1 MTEIRLPMYRT
12 QRKAN
17 KNIHTRRD
25 FLKTLGLSATGLFA
39 PDISGCEVFKATSFS
54 KSGHRCEWGRPNI
67 LFVTTDYQ
75 RGVDGPSLGSS
86 FLRMPA
92 LDRLCREGA
101 VFTRHYS
108 TSPICMPARYTWIT
122 GQYPHTHGQWDNH
135 KRWVP
140 DESPVLMQ
148 LLKEQ
153 GYQTVG
159 VGKMHFH
166 PWDRMAGYDRRIIHE
181 GKHNMVPDD
190 YEKFLS
196 AHGHSRKELLKNLG
210 GGMAVC
216 DWPWDESLHHD
227 VFVGMQARGMIE
239 RDELEGPW
247 FLWVSF
253 PGPHNPWDPPAE
265 YSEPYKQM
273 SLPLGNTFGG
283 ELLTKPIDHTRHR
296 YGYGRPVFDE
306 IDAHP
311 EERDDIIHAIR
322 AGHYGNLTL
331 IDDQLAGILEALE
344 KGGQLDNTVII
355 YSSDHGS
362 ALGNH
367 NLLHKGM
374 HYDRQ
379 ARVPFV
385 VRYPKLIEPGIR
397 NGFSSHADL
406 LPTLVSITG
415 GTVPSNVEGKDLV
428 PMLKDASKS
437 VNDFA
442 IVECTLATSI
452 ITKWWKIGFHHFNG
466 DGDLYDL
473 NDDPNELKNLFDNSR
488 YADVRRMLA
497 AKLVKWRRELSPEMD
512 IPEDPFQWRE
522 CLGPVVD
529 LWRDNYMKGYIRMS
543 KIEDRPGKVGMKYYK
558 KYFVE

>member
-1 MTEIRLPMYRT
+1 MNKV

-17 KNIHTRRD
+17 KNIYTRRD
-25 FLKTLGLSATGLFA
+25 YLKTLGLGVAGLFA
-39 PDISGCEVFKATSFS
+39 PGISGCEVS
-54 KSGHRCEWGRPNI
+54 KSTDSFECRSRCEWGKPNI
-67 LFVTTDYQ
+67 LFITTDYQ
-75 RGVDGPSLGSS
+75 RGVDGPSLGSP
-86 FLRMPA
+86 FLKMPA

-101 VFTRHYS
+101 VFSRHYS

-135 KRWVP
+135 ERWIL
-140 DESPVLMQ
+140 DDSPVLMQ

-153 GYQTVG
+153 GYQTVA

-190 YEKFLS
+190 YEKFLN
-196 AHGHSRKELLKNLG
+196 ARGHSRKEFLKNHG

-227 VFVGMQARGMIE
+227 IFVGMHASGIIE

-253 PGPHNPWDPPAE
+253 PGPHNPWDPPAR
-265 YSEPYKQM
+265 YSQPYKQM
-273 SLPLGNTFGG
+273 SLPLGNTFDG

-311 EERDDIIHAIR
+311 EKRDEIIHAIR

-331 IDDQLAGILEALE
+331 IDDQLSAILEALE
-344 KGGQLDNTVII
+344 KKGQLDNTVII

-374 HYDRQ
+374 HYDPQ

-385 VRYPKLIEPGIR
+385 VRYPKLVKPGIR
-397 NGFSSHADL
+397 RGFSSHVDL
-406 LPTLVSITG
+406 LPTIVSIAG
-415 GTVPSNVEGKDLV
+415 GTVPSHVEGKDLT
-428 PMLKDASKS
+428 PMLKDASCS

-442 IVECTLATSI
+442 IVECTLVTSI
-452 ITKWWKIGFHHFNG
+452 VTDRWKIGFHHFNG

-473 NDDPNELKNLFDNSR
+473 DNDPNEFNNLFDNPE
-488 YADVRRMLA
+488 YADERKILA
-497 AKLVKWRRELSPEMD
+497 AKLVKWRRLLSPEMD
-512 IPEDPFQWRE
+512 IPEDPLRWRE

-529 LWRDNYMKGYIRMS
+529 LWRNNYMKGYIRMS
-543 KIEDRPGKVGMKYYK
+543 KIEGRPGKVGMKYYN
-558 KYFVE
+558 KYFGD